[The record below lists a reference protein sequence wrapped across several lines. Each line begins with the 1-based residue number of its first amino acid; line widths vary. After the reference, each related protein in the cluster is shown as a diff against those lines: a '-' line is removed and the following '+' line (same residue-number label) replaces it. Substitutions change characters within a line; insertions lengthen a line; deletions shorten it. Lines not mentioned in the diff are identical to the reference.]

1 MPDLEI
7 IFKTKAELAGAITA
21 REALEHQL
29 GAAKA
34 LGQATIEFEAKPA
47 NIAGGSDREESRAL
61 ASGQE
66 ILAPT
71 TPTHPGEPAE
81 SAPANAAANA
91 DIPIEHDLPR
101 RQLASHRQE
110 FPGHQSPEP
119 AASPPGLDP
128 RPAAEQINRGVP
140 TAAVSQAIQSAADTV
155 TGELQDLRRQLQAFF
170 ADMTKT
176 LSAIQDDV
184 KAAQDWIATHLS

>member
-1 MPDLEI
+1 M
-7 IFKTKAELAGAITA
+7 
-21 REALEHQL
+21 
-29 GAAKA
+29 
-34 LGQATIEFEAKPA
+34 
-47 NIAGGSDREESRAL
+47 